1 MTQSVPNGFSMDE
14 LQDMLAKA
22 KPEEHVCTPDCDHGA
37 SEDERTQDQ
46 IEACALACLD
56 EASDY
61 SRGPVIHKVMAL
73 MSIHRFIE
81 WHTHMGRDAI
91 ENGDEDCAIAWLR
104 DAGKLQALYNGLLDI
119 SFGPNDF
126 TFVRPEN
133 D

>member
-14 LQDMLAKA
+14 LQAMLDNA

-37 SEDERTQDQ
+37 SEDERSPEQ
-46 IEACALACLD
+46 IERCAIACLD
-56 EASDY
+56 EAGDY

-73 MSIHRFIE
+73 MSLHRFIE
-81 WHTHMGRDAI
+81 WHTNMGNDAA
-91 ENGDEDCAIAWLR
+91 ERGDTQCAIAWLR
-104 DAGKLQALYNGLLDI
+104 DAGKLQAAYNTLVEI

-126 TFVRPEN
+126 TFSMPEG